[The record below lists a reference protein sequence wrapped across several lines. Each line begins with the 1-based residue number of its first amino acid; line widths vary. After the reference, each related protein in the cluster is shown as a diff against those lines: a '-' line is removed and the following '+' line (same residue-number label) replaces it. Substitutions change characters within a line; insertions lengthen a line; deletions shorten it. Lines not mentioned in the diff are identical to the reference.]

1 VQSDV
6 LMLECAPELAASLCK
21 TAAQFASDVPVSTV
35 AVAVAV
41 AVTVEP
47 DYQGSSAFISM
58 VRKTL
63 GPMPQRYLRGRGA
76 QEVFPGGGG
85 RTRSSYR
92 SSYTWNG

>member
-1 VQSDV
+1 
-6 LMLECAPELAASLCK
+6 MLECAPELAASLCK

-63 GPMPQRYLRGRGA
+63 GDTPQRYLRREGGAGSVSGRGWSHA
-76 QEVFPGGGG
+76 
-85 RTRSSYR
+85 
-92 SSYTWNG
+92 

>member
-1 VQSDV
+1 MQSDV

-41 AVTVEP
+41 AVAVTVTVTVEP

-63 GPMPQRYLRGRGA
+63 GDTPQRYLRREGGAGSASGRGWSHA
-76 QEVFPGGGG
+76 
-85 RTRSSYR
+85 
-92 SSYTWNG
+92 